1 MHECMDLHL
10 AAEIFRKPFAP
21 YFLSRL
27 ADYFWVSAV
36 FELL

>member
-1 MHECMDLHL
+1 MHECMDLQL

-21 YFLSRL
+21 YFPSGL